1 MIERAPTVGKCIVG
15 WHGHVALIDPHA
27 SVASG
32 DLCRVIIDYSDGRV
46 ASVVKF
52 IECDSQGR
60 WWISCD
66 DGALLI
72 GTFITPRVVQRVVG
86 REPSLIN
93 LDHVPVRQPSAHT
106 LEVGRR
112 RLEELRADQV
122 AHGRRIGVPFPAE
135 ELTHPKPFG
144 RVPET
149 MHATLP
155 ESDLPLPGAPQNFSI
170 TLVGNIAMASWDEA
184 EPFPPRSKYQLWA
197 AASSLSDVGS
207 KVLYWEGDALS
218 KTLLFSANSPYWFQ
232 CRAQCGS
239 AQTSAFQPSTY
250 GLGLAPT
257 LAQVYSSATW
267 GFAVSPAG
275 VSKIANLG
283 SLTTPP
289 MSAIITNSAG
299 SAVFSW
305 YNPNSIDI
313 RINSPG
319 GASTTFTGSSMN
331 ISEYR
336 GGAFWVNVNDSGNV
350 SSKSFS
356 VSVERDNGL

>member
-1 MIERAPTVGKCIVG
+1 
-15 WHGHVALIDPHA
+15 
-27 SVASG
+27 
-32 DLCRVIIDYSDGRV
+32 
-46 ASVVKF
+46 
-52 IECDSQGR
+52 
-60 WWISCD
+60 
-66 DGALLI
+66 
-72 GTFITPRVVQRVVG
+72 
-86 REPSLIN
+86 
-93 LDHVPVRQPSAHT
+93 
-106 LEVGRR
+106 
-112 RLEELRADQV
+112 
-122 AHGRRIGVPFPAE
+122 
-135 ELTHPKPFG
+135 
-144 RVPET
+144 
-149 MHATLP
+149 
-155 ESDLPLPGAPQNFSI
+155 
-170 TLVGNIAMASWDEA
+170 MASWAEA

-197 AASSLSDVGS
+197 APSSLSDVAS
-207 KVLYWEGDALS
+207 KTLYWEGDGLS
-218 KTLLFSANSPYWFQ
+218 KTLLFSANSPFWFQ
-232 CRAQCGS
+232 CRALCGS

-313 RINSPG
+313 RINSQG

-331 ISEYR
+331 ITEYR
-336 GGAFWVNVNDSGNV
+336 GGTFWVNVADGANI

-356 VSVERDNGL
+356 VSVERDTGA